1 MNLLFVSNKDWGYKT
16 YKYFKKESQHNC
28 FFVKNKS
35 EFDKLIK
42 NKNFK
47 YIFILHWGH
56 YISPKVISKFNV
68 IGFHASELPKFAG
81 GSPIQNQIIRGIKKT
96 YLTSYVMNE
105 KLDEGLIINK
115 RRLILK
121 GNLSDILDRCHLI
134 SIKMIDK
141 ILRLK
146 NLENLQKNYVVK
158 KYKRLTQEENNIELY
173 RGIKKI
179 YDSIR
184 MVDSVEYDKSYVKT
198 KNNLKISFY
207 SSRIIKNKIYCK
219 AKIELTK

>member
-1 MNLLFVSNKDWGYKT
+1 MDLLFVSNKDWGYET
-16 YKYFKKESQHNC
+16 YKYFKKNTQNNC
-28 FFVKNKS
+28 FFAKNKI
-35 EFDKLIK
+35 EFNKLIK
-42 NKNFK
+42 KKKFK

-56 YISPKVISKFNV
+56 LISPKIISKFNI
-68 IGFHASELPKFAG
+68 IGFHASDLPKFAG

-96 YLTSYVMNE
+96 YLTSYMMNE
-105 KLDEGLIINK
+105 KLDEGYIINK

-121 GNLSDILDRCHLI
+121 GDLSDILNRCHLI
-134 SIKMIDK
+134 SIKMIQK
-141 ILRLK
+141 ILTLK
-146 NLENLQKNYVVK
+146 NFGNLQKNNVLK
-158 KYKRLTQEENNIELY
+158 KYKRMTYKENDIEIY
-173 RGIKKI
+173 NGIKKV